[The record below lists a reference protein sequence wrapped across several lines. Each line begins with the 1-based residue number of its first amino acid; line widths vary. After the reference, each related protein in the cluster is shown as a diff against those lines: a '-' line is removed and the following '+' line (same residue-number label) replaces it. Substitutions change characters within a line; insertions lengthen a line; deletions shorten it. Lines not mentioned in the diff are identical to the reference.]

1 MQTSRFSLPARSQPS
16 SELSATSAPLDIFL
30 LRGHSL
36 PLPYLTSPAISFL
49 VHLSPRLYLSL
60 LRAPASNVTTAPS
73 QNLPSLDIPFSI
85 LRTQAISY
93 PRRDGTTIATLLL
106 CPSSI
111 PSLPVD
117 SSMQALQG
125 RPSFPLEPDGMK
137 LDATLPEATEPSDS
151 SESGK
156 VYKWYLD
163 FTDGGKHSGVVMS
176 QSRMRDIENVLNP
189 LGSLEDLDSVPVV
202 TAGLGSW
209 VDLLVSSVQTLTVI
223 SELNNIF

>member
-1 MQTSRFSLPARSQPS
+1 
-16 SELSATSAPLDIFL
+16 
-30 LRGHSL
+30 
-36 PLPYLTSPAISFL
+36 
-49 VHLSPRLYLSL
+49 
-60 LRAPASNVTTAPS
+60 
-73 QNLPSLDIPFSI
+73 
-85 LRTQAISY
+85 
-93 PRRDGTTIATLLL
+93 
-106 CPSSI
+106 
-111 PSLPVD
+111 
-117 SSMQALQG
+117 MQALQG